1 MKPKYIGIA
10 IIAVLVVT
18 GGLLYYLNHEF
29 RYKSIAQPVELRRVD
44 NLHNDTE
51 SVETSKKNSKSK
63 RAIASP
69 AGEVKSFSALRKE
82 IEQVFGD
89 YEASRSTMLLEAK
102 RGTNYCY
109 LLGVEP
115 PSPEEIA
122 SLRKYISELQHQVTK
137 SDSQRLDDYLGKMVS
152 RYDCFGVD
160 GRKAIYILI
169 PEDFKTKAIS
179 GTTFS
184 VNDFEE
190 VKKVFDPNIPIVEFP
205 YRNVKPYIRG
215 DTKMLSRFQSLI
227 RTE

>member
-1 MKPKYIGIA
+1 MKPKYIGSA

-18 GGLLYYLNHEF
+18 GGLLYHLNHEF
-29 RYKSIAQPVELRRVD
+29 RYRSIAQPIELKHVE
-44 NLHNDTE
+44 NLPDESE
-51 SVETSKKNSKSK
+51 SVEMTKNNGKGK
-63 RAIASP
+63 RAVEP
-69 AGEVKSFSALRKE
+69 PVGEVKSFSALRKE
-82 IEQVFGD
+82 VEQVFGD

-115 PSPEEIA
+115 PSQEEIA
-122 SLRKYISELQHQVTK
+122 SLRKYISELQHQVSK
-137 SDSQRLDDYLGKMVS
+137 NDSQRLDDYLGKMIS

-169 PEDFKTKAIS
+169 PEDFETKAIS

-184 VNDFEE
+184 VDDFEE
-190 VKKVFDPNIPIVEFP
+190 VKKVFDPNIPLVEFP